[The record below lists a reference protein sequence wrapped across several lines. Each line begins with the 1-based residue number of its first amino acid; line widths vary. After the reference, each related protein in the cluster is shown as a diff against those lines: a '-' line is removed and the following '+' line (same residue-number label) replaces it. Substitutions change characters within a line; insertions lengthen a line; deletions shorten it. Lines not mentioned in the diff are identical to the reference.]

1 MNLAEITSLN
11 DQIQKMVREMNLP
24 DDAARIIMEGIA
36 QVKREAPCEGL
47 PIGQKA
53 PDFRLK
59 NQHND
64 VVSLSETLAAG
75 PVVLKFIRGAW
86 CPFCNLDVAALQ
98 GILPQLEELNATV
111 LVINPQKSGKSQQLQ
126 SNHSLGFDILS
137 DEDQQVIRAY
147 QLQFT
152 VPPQVQKV
160 YKQFGF
166 NLPELTAN
174 GSWNLPVPATFVLDR
189 TGVIRA
195 RHVDLDYLHRM
206 EPADIVEA
214 VRYLTD
220 SVGAN

>member
-11 DQIQKMVREMNLP
+11 EQIQEMVKGMNLP
-24 DDAARIIMEGIA
+24 EDAARTIMEGLA
-36 QVKREAPCEGL
+36 QVKSEAPCQGL

-64 VVSLSETLAAG
+64 EVSLTETLAAG

-98 GILPQLEELNATV
+98 RVLPQLEELSASL
-111 LVINPQKSGKSQQLQ
+111 LVINPQKPDKSQVLQ
-126 SNHSLGFDILS
+126 SSHSLGFDILS
-137 DEDQQVIRAY
+137 DENQQVIQAY
-147 QLQFT
+147 HLQFT
-152 VPPQVQKV
+152 VPSQVQEV

-166 NLPELTAN
+166 NLPELTAD

-189 TGVIRA
+189 NGVIRA

-206 EPADIVEA
+206 EPADIVDA

-220 SVGAN
+220 SVVAR